1 MKIAHRV
8 VATFAALAVVL
19 AGCSSADGLDARA
32 DESDSIALESPT
44 VSYLPTPDASI
55 ALTESPDAIPTSA
68 PSVAPDAPPE
78 TPVAP
83 SEPATEPSE
92 PGAGEPTQ
100 EPNEL
105 PVEVVT
111 KPGCV
116 RNGETVAA
124 TITTAPGVGLVM
136 VAAYSDNDPHGAMN
150 FAQTDSAGRY
160 VWLIV
165 VPPTAPPGEANLG
178 VMASS
183 NDGKRTGFG
192 HGRFEVA
199 TAEGCADGS

>member
-1 MKIAHRV
+1 M
-8 VATFAALAVVL
+8 
-19 AGCSSADGLDARA
+19 
-32 DESDSIALESPT
+32 IALESPT
-44 VSYLPTPDASI
+44 LSDLPTPDASI
-55 ALTESPDAIPTSA
+55 DVTEPPDVMANSA
-68 PSVAPDAPPE
+68 PPVAPDAPPE
-78 TPVAP
+78 MPVVP
-83 SEPATEPSE
+83 SKPETDRSE
-92 PGAGEPTQ
+92 PGAEQPTQ
-100 EPNEL
+100 DPNEL

-111 KPGCV
+111 EPGCV

-124 TITTAPGVGLVM
+124 TITTAPEVGLVM
-136 VAAYSDNDPHGAMN
+136 VGAYSDNDPHGALH